1 MRQIFRYLSCEST
14 KVTQP
19 LQGPFFSFSTYMLI
33 LVVPFLGRVV
43 FFSWIGKRVE
53 FLDPRVQNHLL
64 SGSRPILQVPSPKKS
79 ETIHKEKPNI
89 SGSFLPRIYQK
100 YIYIYSIY
108 TYILRLGAPQSIPTT
123 LYKNQTI
130 QQRLGVN
137 MKALLH
143 PCAPW
148 RKPCKQRKV
157 LEKRRCQVG
166 MRSMKLLD
174 FLGDIFLLPFARGDF
189 PCLFA
194 GNLREYPEPKPG

>member
-1 MRQIFRYLSCEST
+1 MYKTTCLVVLGPSSKYQAPK
-14 KVTQP
+14 KVKP
-19 LQGPFFSFSTYMLI
+19 SIKKNPI
-33 LVVPFLGRVV
+33 LVAVFYRVYT
-43 FFSWIGKRVE
+43 R
-53 FLDPRVQNHLL
+53 N
-64 SGSRPILQVPSPKKS
+64 
-79 ETIHKEKPNI
+79 
-89 SGSFLPRIYQK
+89 
-100 YIYIYSIY
+100 IYIYSIY